1 MEAETDAYLHHHEYC
16 CHSDAG
22 GSCHGDGKL
31 PVQHRMFMHGSSA
44 TAKPAQGLKVSQVAL
59 GAAGSSL
66 LQAGAG
72 TKDAEV
78 MKVGCHP
85 VAAPG
90 SSGDR
95 AESPEAFFPIRSAN
109 THLEAQAPRAGT
121 RLRTA
126 GGEVKE
132 HCWPQSLL
140 VRRRTRLCVHTQLC
154 LSFGKGTGT
163 HTAVLLGCFPSAV
176 LIGMCAA
183 ALWLSSPS
191 F

>member
-1 MEAETDAYLHHHEYC
+1 MEAEKDAYLHQHEYC

-31 PVQHRMFMHGSSA
+31 PVQHRIFMHGSSA

-59 GAAGSSL
+59 GAAGSSP
-66 LQAGAG
+66 LQARGG
-72 TKDAEV
+72 TEDAEV
-78 MKVGCHP
+78 KVGCHP

-95 AESPEAFFPIRSAN
+95 AESPEAFAPIRSAN
-109 THLEAQAPRAGT
+109 NHLEAQAPTAGT

-126 GGEVKE
+126 GCEVKE
-132 HCWPQSLL
+132 HCWPQSCS
-140 VRRRTRLCVHTQLC
+140 VRRRTRLCVRTQLC
-154 LSFGKGTGT
+154 LSFGKGTGM
-163 HTAVLLGCFPSAV
+163 HTVLLLGCFPSAV

-183 ALWLSSPS
+183 ALRLSSPS

>member
-16 CHSDAG
+16 CHSNAG

-72 TKDAEV
+72 TEDAEV

-85 VAAPG
+85 VAAP
-90 SSGDR
+90 
-95 AESPEAFFPIRSAN
+95 
-109 THLEAQAPRAGT
+109 APVGIG
-121 RLRTA
+121 LKVQKLLFLF
-126 GGEVKE
+126 EVLTPTWR
-132 HCWPQSLL
+132 HRHPQL
-140 VRRRTRLCVHTQLC
+140 VP
-154 LSFGKGTGT
+154 G
-163 HTAVLLGCFPSAV
+163 
-176 LIGMCAA
+176 
-183 ALWLSSPS
+183 
-191 F
+191 